1 MTTPEST
8 SVERI
13 IITLPS
19 QTLDALTELAE
30 RKGRSRATFMSMV
43 LIKYVNARLAKDDQ
57 RDDHR

>member
-13 IITLPS
+13 TITLPS

-57 RDDHR
+57 R